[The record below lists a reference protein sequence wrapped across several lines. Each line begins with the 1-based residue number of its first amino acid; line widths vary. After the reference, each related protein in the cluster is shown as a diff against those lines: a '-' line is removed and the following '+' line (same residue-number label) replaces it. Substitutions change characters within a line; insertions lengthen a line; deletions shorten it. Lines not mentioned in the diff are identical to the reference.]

1 MVMRSMT
8 PLKES
13 PSPMGSCSATGRAFR
28 VFSMSSRARRKLAR
42 SLSSLFTQAMSGSE
56 RSSAMS
62 QCASVWCFTPLT
74 AETSSRPPST
84 TARERSVSVRKS
96 EKPAVSSRFSKTPS
110 CSANVT
116 CVATVKFR
124 LASSGSASR
133 WLVDPSLP
141 ALAGASCRSRA
152 SVRAVLPAP
161 SCAMIA
167 TLRICFGSSMG
178 FSGQGDY
185 TRSTLAGCTE
195 HPMRPVPVAAL
206 ALACAFPA
214 ASQERSP
221 TSGIPQPAGS
231 FALTDEA
238 TALAAN
244 PAALAFSRGVLLEYA
259 NERGYRDGMPRA
271 DGAYLSLAGWVGAI
285 GASLE
290 WLHAGSE
297 CTPSTP
303 CSTRFTLGGAL
314 RASALAIGAAHHGFS
329 SSESADIDH
338 LGSWDLGALARPV
351 RWLSLGYTA
360 LDVDAPRKGVQ
371 QLPRRHVAAAAIRP
385 IGEQLTLAADATFRS
400 FTGDARLAQGLQLI
414 GQLGVSDAGTVS
426 GQIGLQVDL
435 ARLGLRSAA
444 SFPGAGGTGSQL
456 SVLRLSAAEYPGLR
470 IPRGRAVELN
480 LDRALRRPPSGIVG
494 LLLGETQRDPL
505 ALTVEQMHR
514 LALDPTVKAVV
525 LRSGGLRLGAGR
537 SEELRSGI
545 EELRASGKKVVF
557 YLDAAGDLDYSVA
570 SAADRVYAAPQA
582 VLAVNG
588 FSATALF
595 AAAGLDKLGVKAEFV
610 RVGAYKNAPDL
621 FTRRDMSSEQREVM
635 NALLDDVFGRYVR
648 RVTQARHLDEE
659 KFRRLLDRGLLT
671 PQEAQAQGLVD
682 GLVYPDQLEEEVGK
696 LAGGHVALEQV
707 GTQPPSVRS
716 PRWTPPPTVAVVR
729 VEGNIARGEGGADP
743 LGVVEVAGSES
754 IARRIHRLADD
765 PSVKAIVV
773 RIDSPGGDGS
783 ASDLIWRELVRARK
797 EKGKPVVASMGDV
810 AASGGYYVAVAADEI
825 YAEPSTVTGSIG
837 VFVGKFD
844 LEELYRELGL
854 KLVTNKRGKSADLF
868 STARALTDEERRT
881 LQGWVEAFY
890 DQFVDRVAEG
900 RHLPRERVDE
910 LGRGRVWT
918 GHQALERGLV
928 DKMGGLRE
936 AIEAAK
942 ARAGLAPD
950 EPLLDDQG

>member
-1 MVMRSMT
+1 
-8 PLKES
+8 
-13 PSPMGSCSATGRAFR
+13 
-28 VFSMSSRARRKLAR
+28 
-42 SLSSLFTQAMSGSE
+42 
-56 RSSAMS
+56 
-62 QCASVWCFTPLT
+62 
-74 AETSSRPPST
+74 
-84 TARERSVSVRKS
+84 
-96 EKPAVSSRFSKTPS
+96 
-110 CSANVT
+110 
-116 CVATVKFR
+116 
-124 LASSGSASR
+124 
-133 WLVDPSLP
+133 
-141 ALAGASCRSRA
+141 
-152 SVRAVLPAP
+152 
-161 SCAMIA
+161 
-167 TLRICFGSSMG
+167 
-178 FSGQGDY
+178 
-185 TRSTLAGCTE
+185 
-195 HPMRPVPVAAL
+195 MRPVRLAAL
-206 ALACAFPA
+206 ALACASSA
-214 ASQERSP
+214 GAQERSP
-221 TSGIPQPAGS
+221 TSGIPLPSGS
-231 FALTDEA
+231 FALTDDA
-238 TALAAN
+238 TALARN
-244 PAALAFSRGVLLEYA
+244 PAGLGFARGLLLEYA
-259 NERGYRDGMPRA
+259 NERGYREGMPRA
-271 DGAYLSLAGWVGAI
+271 DGAYLSLAGWGAAI

-297 CTPSTP
+297 CTPVTP
-303 CSTRFTLGGAL
+303 CSRRFTLGGAL
-314 RASALAIGAAHHGFS
+314 RGRFLAIGAAHHGFS
-329 SSESADIDH
+329 SGESADLDQ
-338 LGSWDLGALARPV
+338 LGSWDVGALARPL

-360 LDVDAPRKGVQ
+360 VDVNAPRLGVA
-371 QLPRRHVAAAAIRP
+371 QLPRRHVAAVAVRP
-385 IGEQLTLAADATFRS
+385 LRERLTLAADATFRS
-400 FTGDARLAQGLQLI
+400 CTADGRPCGAEHPDWAFTGEARLIQGLQLV
-414 GQLGVSDAGTVS
+414 GQVGLSDGGTFS
-426 GQIGLQVDL
+426 GQVGVQLDL
-435 ARLGLRSAA
+435 ARFGARSAS
-444 SFPGAGGTGSQL
+444 SFPGAGAAGSQL
-456 SVLRLSAAEYPGLR
+456 TVLRLSSSEYPSLP
-470 IPRGRAVELN
+470 IPRRRAVELD
-480 LDRALRRPPSGIVG
+480 LDQALRRPSSGVVG
-494 LLLGETQRDPL
+494 VLLGETHRDPL
-505 ALTVEQMHR
+505 ALTIEELHR
-514 LALDPTVKAVV
+514 LARDPEVKAVV
-525 LRSGGLRLGAGR
+525 LRSGGLPLGGGR

-545 EELRASGKKVVF
+545 EELRAAGKKVAF
-557 YLDAAGDLDYSVA
+557 YLESAGDLDYSVA

-621 FTRRDMSSEQREVM
+621 FTRRDMSSEQREVV

-648 RVTQARHLDEE
+648 SVTQARHLDEE
-659 KFRRLLDRGLLT
+659 KFRRLLDRGLQT

-729 VEGNIARGEGGADP
+729 VEGDIARGEGGADP

-765 PSVKAIVV
+765 PSVRAIVV

-783 ASDLIWRELVRARK
+783 ASDLIWRELQRARK

-844 LEELYRELGL
+844 LEELYRDLGV

-881 LQGWVEAFY
+881 LQDWVEAFY
-890 DQFVDRVAEG
+890 GQFVDRVAEG

-928 DKMGGLRE
+928 DKVGGLRE

-950 EPLLDDQG
+950 EPVLLDDQGKREVSFLPALQLLPGSLRPLSARALRALALEIGRASCRERV

>member
-8 PLKES
+8 PVKES

-271 DGAYLSLAGWVGAI
+271 DGAYLSLAGAI

-400 FTGDARLAQGLQLI
+400 FTGEARLAQGLQLI

-444 SFPGAGGTGSQL
+444 SFPGA
-456 SVLRLSAAEYPGLR
+456 
-470 IPRGRAVELN
+470 
-480 LDRALRRPPSGIVG
+480 
-494 LLLGETQRDPL
+494 GETQRDPL

-595 AAAGLDKLGVKAEFV
+595 AGAGLDKLGVKAEFV
-610 RVGAYKNAPDL
+610 RVGAYKTAPDI
-621 FTRRDMSSEQREVM
+621 FTRRDMSGEQREVV
-635 NALLDDVFGRYVR
+635 NAILDDVYGRYVR
-648 RVTQARHLDEE
+648 QVTQARHLDEE
-659 KFRRLLDRGLLT
+659 KFRRLLDRGLQT

-682 GLVYPDQLEEEVGK
+682 GLVYPDQLEEEVAK
-696 LAGGHVALEQV
+696 LTGGHVALEQV

-854 KLVTNKRGKSADLF
+854 KLTTIKRGKS
-868 STARALTDEERRT
+868 
-881 LQGWVEAFY
+881 
-890 DQFVDRVAEG
+890 
-900 RHLPRERVDE
+900 
-910 LGRGRVWT
+910 
-918 GHQALERGLV
+918 
-928 DKMGGLRE
+928 
-936 AIEAAK
+936 
-942 ARAGLAPD
+942 
-950 EPLLDDQG
+950 

>member
-1 MVMRSMT
+1 
-8 PLKES
+8 
-13 PSPMGSCSATGRAFR
+13 
-28 VFSMSSRARRKLAR
+28 
-42 SLSSLFTQAMSGSE
+42 
-56 RSSAMS
+56 
-62 QCASVWCFTPLT
+62 
-74 AETSSRPPST
+74 
-84 TARERSVSVRKS
+84 
-96 EKPAVSSRFSKTPS
+96 
-110 CSANVT
+110 
-116 CVATVKFR
+116 
-124 LASSGSASR
+124 
-133 WLVDPSLP
+133 
-141 ALAGASCRSRA
+141 
-152 SVRAVLPAP
+152 
-161 SCAMIA
+161 
-167 TLRICFGSSMG
+167 
-178 FSGQGDY
+178 
-185 TRSTLAGCTE
+185 
-195 HPMRPVPVAAL
+195 MRPVRVAAL
-206 ALACAFPA
+206 ALVCASSA
-214 ASQERSP
+214 AAQERSP
-221 TSGIPQPAGS
+221 TSGIPLPSAS
-231 FALTDEA
+231 FALTDDA
-238 TALAAN
+238 TALARN
-244 PAALAFSRGVLLEYA
+244 PAGLGFARGVLLEYA

-271 DGAYLSLAGWVGAI
+271 DGGYLSVGGGGGTNDAYAPAGAAI

-297 CTPSTP
+297 CTPVTP
-303 CSTRFTLGGAL
+303 CSRRFTLGGAL
-314 RASALAIGAAHHGFS
+314 RGRFLSVGAAHHGFS
-329 SSESADIDH
+329 SSESADLDQ
-338 LGSWDLGALARPV
+338 LGSWDLGALARPL

-360 LDVDAPRKGVQ
+360 VDLNAPRLGTVR
-371 QLPRRHVAAAAIRP
+371 LPRRHVAAMAVRP
-385 IGEQLTLAADATFRS
+385 LREQLTLAADATFRS
-400 FTGDARLAQGLQLI
+400 CTGDGRPCGAEHPDWVFTGEVRLVQGLQLV
-414 GQLGVSDAGTVS
+414 GQVGLSDGGIFS
-426 GQIGLQVDL
+426 GQVGVQLDL
-435 ARLGLRSAA
+435 ARFGVRSAA
-444 SFPGAGGTGSQL
+444 SLPGAGATGSQL
-456 SVLRLSAAEYPGLR
+456 TVLRLSSSEYPGLR
-470 IPRGRAVELN
+470 IPRRRAVELD
-480 LDRALRRPPSGIVG
+480 LDRTLRRPTSGVVG
-494 LLLGETQRDPL
+494 VLLGETHRDPL
-505 ALTVEQMHR
+505 ALTIEELHR
-514 LALDPTVKAVV
+514 LAHDPDVKAVV
-525 LRSGGLRLGAGR
+525 LRSGGLPLGAGR
-537 SEELRSGI
+537 SEELQSGI
-545 EELRASGKKVVF
+545 EELRAAGKKVAF
-557 YLDAAGDLDYSVA
+557 YLESAGDLDYSVA

-621 FTRRDMSSEQREVM
+621 FTRRDMSSEQREVV

-659 KFRRLLDRGLLT
+659 KFRRLLDRGLQT

-707 GTQPPSVRS
+707 GTHPPSVRS

-729 VEGNIARGEGGADP
+729 VEGDIARGEGGSDP
-743 LGVVEVAGSES
+743 LGLVEVAGSES
-754 IARRIHRLADD
+754 IARRIRRLADD

-783 ASDLIWRELVRARK
+783 ASDLIWRELQRARK

-810 AASGGYYVAVAADEI
+810 AASGGYYVAVGADEI

-868 STARALTDEERRT
+868 STARALTDDERRT

-918 GHQALERGLV
+918 GQQALERGLV
-928 DKMGGLRE
+928 DKVGGLRE

-950 EPLLDDQG
+950 EPVLLDDEGKREVRFLPALQLLPGSLRPLSARALRALSLLGEPGTLRAVLPFDLEVN

>member
-1 MVMRSMT
+1 MK
-8 PLKES
+8 P
-13 PSPMGSCSATGRAFR
+13 
-28 VFSMSSRARRKLAR
+28 
-42 SLSSLFTQAMSGSE
+42 
-56 RSSAMS
+56 
-62 QCASVWCFTPLT
+62 
-74 AETSSRPPST
+74 
-84 TARERSVSVRKS
+84 VR
-96 EKPAVSSRFSKTPS
+96 
-110 CSANVT
+110 
-116 CVATVKFR
+116 
-124 LASSGSASR
+124 L
-133 WLVDPSLP
+133 
-141 ALAGASCRSRA
+141 
-152 SVRAVLPAP
+152 
-161 SCAMIA
+161 
-167 TLRICFGSSMG
+167 
-178 FSGQGDY
+178 
-185 TRSTLAGCTE
+185 
-195 HPMRPVPVAAL
+195 AAL
-206 ALACAFPA
+206 ALLCASSA
-214 ASQERSP
+214 AAQERSP
-221 TSGIPQPAGS
+221 TSGIPLPSGS
-231 FALTDEA
+231 FALTDDA
-238 TALAAN
+238 TALARN
-244 PAALAFSRGVLLEYA
+244 PAGLGFTRGVLLEYA

-271 DGAYLSLAGWVGAI
+271 DGAYLSLGGWGGAI

-297 CTPSTP
+297 CTVLTP
-303 CSTRFTLGGAL
+303 CSRRFTLGGAL
-314 RASALAIGAAHHGFS
+314 GGRFLAVGAAHHGFS
-329 SSESADIDH
+329 SSESADLDR
-338 LGSWDLGALARPV
+338 LGSWDVGALARPL

-360 LDVDAPRKGVQ
+360 LDVNAPRLGAA
-371 QLPRRHVAAAAIRP
+371 QLPRRHVAAVAVRP
-385 IGEQLTLAADATFRS
+385 LREQLTLAADATFRS
-400 FTGDARLAQGLQLI
+400 CTDDARPCGVEHPDWAFTGEARLIQGLQLV
-414 GQLGVSDAGTVS
+414 GQVGLSDGGTFS
-426 GQIGLQVDL
+426 GQVGVQVDL
-435 ARLGLRSAA
+435 GRFGVRSAA
-444 SFPGAGGTGSQL
+444 SFPGADATGSQL
-456 SVLRLSAAEYPGLR
+456 TVLRLSSSEYPGLP
-470 IPRGRAVELN
+470 IPRRRAVELD
-480 LDRALRRPPSGIVG
+480 LDRALRRSASGVVG
-494 LLLGETQRDPL
+494 LLLGETHRDPL
-505 ALTVEQMHR
+505 ALTIEELHR
-514 LALDPTVKAVV
+514 LARDPQVKAVV
-525 LRSGGLRLGAGR
+525 LRSGGLPLGGGR

-545 EELRASGKKVVF
+545 EELRAAGKKVAF
-557 YLDAAGDLDYSVA
+557 YLESAGDLDYSVA

-844 LEELYRELGL
+844 LEELYRDLGV

-950 EPLLDDQG
+950 EPVLLDDQGKREVSFLPALQVLPGSLRPLSARALRALSLLGEPGTLRAVLPFDLEVN